1 MATAVKKRPS
11 STKGKSKKKQVQRGE
26 APAVEFGAGVEY
38 ATVAGAGAILGLS
51 APGMEQWYL
60 AWCGLVPLLLVAV
73 GSRNVGHAFLRGL
86 VFGLG
91 YNLVYLSW
99 YLGLHPLEW
108 MGLDWWQSIPMSVG
122 AWFVAAVQQ
131 ALIISVFAMVCRVV
145 PLTGGFMPRKEE
157 EGWKLPALVFLP
169 LAWVLLNNKVLNAH
183 DLLGVPWP
191 MVEYSQYKQ
200 LAVIQAASVVGGIG
214 LAFVI
219 VMVNTALAGMI
230 ASASSKLN
238 WKALAAPTFGDSI
251 RQALVVA
258 LAVTL
263 MYAAGLSALARSG
276 KPPHQTVSVL
286 QGNINIDMQKRE
298 HGYTLAELFD
308 RYKHMSSHCGK
319 GLCIWTESALPTYL
333 RQESLLLTQLREL
346 SRKEQLDMVVGSM
359 DKDAKGK
366 PYNSAFGITSD
377 GTVLPSIYHKRYLV
391 PFGEYMPGFVKYLP
405 EFVQKLTNT
414 PAGGG
419 FASGDKSVVLS
430 FTEGK
435 VAPLICF
442 ECMSPELVSE
452 SVREGGELIVNIS
465 DLAWFHDSICGDQMI
480 AFSTLRAVE
489 NGRYVVFA
497 ANSGP
502 SAIIS
507 PSGKIL
513 SSTRAVSQKVMEGKV
528 EFENGRTPFTFWF
541 R

>member
-1 MATAVKKRPS
+1 
-11 STKGKSKKKQVQRGE
+11 
-26 APAVEFGAGVEY
+26 
-38 ATVAGAGAILGLS
+38 
-51 APGMEQWYL
+51 
-60 AWCGLVPLLLVAV
+60 
-73 GSRNVGHAFLRGL
+73 
-86 VFGLG
+86 
-91 YNLVYLSW
+91 
-99 YLGLHPLEW
+99 
-108 MGLDWWQSIPMSVG
+108 
-122 AWFVAAVQQ
+122 
-131 ALIISVFAMVCRVV
+131 
-145 PLTGGFMPRKEE
+145 
-157 EGWKLPALVFLP
+157 
-169 LAWVLLNNKVLNAH
+169 
-183 DLLGVPWP
+183 
-191 MVEYSQYKQ
+191 
-200 LAVIQAASVVGGIG
+200 
-214 LAFVI
+214 
-219 VMVNTALAGMI
+219 
-230 ASASSKLN
+230 
-238 WKALAAPTFGDSI
+238 
-251 RQALVVA
+251 
-258 LAVTL
+258 
-263 MYAAGLSALARSG
+263 
-276 KPPHQTVSVL
+276 VSVL